1 MSIRRSFLYITIL
14 GISIVNANSESAPL
28 ESLKRKLK
36 ELDGSNNEQGVRR
49 FVTLGDILLTRD
61 EAREL
66 IEDEEEELSRHKRQ
80 AQRRNASN
88 ENLWVDG
95 VKYVFDPNA
104 SQKLKDGFTLAV
116 NAWQKDTCINFTL
129 VQTREEVK
137 GEDYLYVTTDET
149 DPKGCLSHVGKLG
162 GYQPIFLGDGCESFP
177 HAAHEVGHALGMYH
191 TQTRH
196 DRDKYIH
203 LKDDNIEEEY
213 KEQYLKLTEEKNENY
228 GFPYDYGSIMHY
240 GSSVENPWMVPF
252 DANYKT
258 TMGSPFISFIDLFMM
273 NTHYN
278 CTEGAV
284 RHRETGVDVF
294 CCGISSCG
302 FFNSIFHGDLDFD
315 SFQDIC
321 DPKTSAQCENGGFPH
336 PRKCDECICPGG
348 YGGALCNQRP
358 QDCADGKTL
367 EASDGW
373 KSLEANIHKTKDDGT
388 YATCTYWITAPDDKK
403 IEIEIESIN
412 TKEPTIGC
420 AKGGVEI
427 KANEN
432 HTLTGYRYCVD
443 PAESFKIKSHSNRVP
458 VILYT
463 GVPLFWTTVEL
474 RYHAVIDLVHFLFIQ
489 SSLCS

>member
-1 MSIRRSFLYITIL
+1 M
-14 GISIVNANSESAPL
+14 
-28 ESLKRKLK
+28 
-36 ELDGSNNEQGVRR
+36 
-49 FVTLGDILLTRD
+49 LTTWSWFRD

-278 CTEGAV
+278 CT
-284 RHRETGVDVF
+284 
-294 CCGISSCG
+294 
-302 FFNSIFHGDLDFD
+302 
-315 SFQDIC
+315 DIC

-432 HTLTGYRYCVD
+432 HTLTGYRCDIERDARFFLDEEEAQYCY
-443 PAESFKIKSHSNRVP
+443 F
-458 VILYT
+458 LYY
-463 GVPLFWTTVEL
+463 PK
-474 RYHAVIDLVHFLFIQ
+474 FLYY
-489 SSLCS
+489 